1 MIDRE
6 YYPLAMAAKILEC
19 SEDDLIHF
27 AATQKIQIHVLTD
40 DNTYSRIYDGFEQL
54 SSTVLVHYEYFM
66 AIESKINTA
75 PSLSLVIQDI
85 DKKNHINI
93 VNEPFFKIWS
103 ENLYQSIDVY
113 RGLLNFEFDGVVKLT
128 NFVILHSEL
137 MKLKKP
143 VEKNAI
149 DGLNNVQEISESERN
164 KLLKQIGVLAL
175 MLSKKVNTLKKSSG
189 KPNTFQIAEAV
200 QVLLDCMPDIDQ
212 KALGNSNF
220 RESIAEGLRLLN
232 K

>member
-1 MIDRE
+1 
-6 YYPLAMAAKILEC
+6 MAAKILEC

-40 DNTYSRIYDGFEQL
+40 GNTYSRVYDSWEL
-54 SSTVLVHYEYFM
+54 LKAVMLVHYEYFIG
-66 AIESKINTA
+66 IESNINPDPPLA
-75 PSLSLVIQDI
+75 LVKQDI
-85 DKKNHINI
+85 DSKFHLNVFHR
-93 VNEPFFKIWS
+93 PFYNLCH
-103 ENLYQSIDVY
+103 ENLSQESELYKGYCFIH
-113 RGLLNFEFDGVVKLT
+113 GLDKFAILT

-143 VEKNAI
+143 VEQNAI
-149 DGLNNVQEISESERN
+149 SDLNNAQEISESERN

-189 KPNTFQIAEAV
+189 EPNTNQIAEAV
-200 QVLLDCMPDIDQ
+200 KVLLDGMPDIDQ
-212 KALGNSNF
+212 KGLGNSNL
-220 RESIAEGLRLLN
+220 RDSIAEGLKLLN

>member
-1 MIDRE
+1 
-6 YYPLAMAAKILEC
+6 MAAKILEC

-27 AATQKIQIHVLTD
+27 AAAQKIEIHVLTGEHCIGND
-40 DNTYSRIYDGFEQL
+40 TVDGSDIL
-54 SSTVLVHYEYFM
+54 LPTITPVDYLYFVNLE
-66 AIESKINTA
+66 AGHDYHLYLKVK
-75 PSLSLVIQDI
+75 PSI
-85 DKKNHINI
+85 DSICY
-93 VNEPFFKIWS
+93 VVACSPFF
-103 ENLYQSIDVY
+103 
-113 RGLLNFEFDGVVKLT
+113 NFCGDEVTLIN

-143 VEKNAI
+143 VEQNAI
-149 DGLNNVQEISESERN
+149 SDLNNAQEISESERN

-189 KPNTFQIAEAV
+189 EPNKLQIAEAV
-200 QVLLDCMPDIDQ
+200 KVLLDGMPDIDQ
-212 KALGNSNF
+212 KALVNSSL